1 MSNFDENKI
10 SRQASGTSAGGQ
22 FAKIL
27 IDFAKN
33 KKMNW
38 REFFKS
44 GHMPSTHTASMVALT
59 TAMPF
64 VVFFVIGTALFVH
77 ARRGGQPT
85 RGH

>member
-1 MSNFDENKI
+1 MSTTTQPD
-10 SRQASGTSAGGQ
+10 R
-22 FAKIL
+22 AKVGRAFMLVGALGLVIQL
-27 IDFAKN
+27 AIYAV
-33 KKMNW
+33 
-38 REFFKS
+38 
-44 GHMPSTHTASMVALT
+44 TQQSMVALT

>member
-1 MSNFDENKI
+1 MSTTTQPDRATVGRAFMLVGALGLVI
-10 SRQASGTSAGGQ
+10 QLAIYAVTQ
-22 FAKIL
+22 Q
-27 IDFAKN
+27 
-33 KKMNW
+33 
-38 REFFKS
+38 
-44 GHMPSTHTASMVALT
+44 SMVALT